1 MKHLLITLVGALMCL
16 TNALAQTLST
26 DATLVAKDGNV
37 ITLRASAT
45 ADKKKMQHCSLQ
57 NRLSTRCFTLELKE
71 LKTVH
76 HSLQ

>member
-45 ADKKKMQHCSLQ
+45 ADK
-57 NRLSTRCFTLELKE
+57 
-71 LKTVH
+71 
-76 HSLQ
+76 